1 MKIPKSANY
10 APKAIKDSVPLAGII
25 MKMGT
30 ALSLEMSGTYSG
42 LCPFHTDTNP
52 SLTVY
57 RGESGEKWTCWACS
71 SYGDVFDFI
80 QRKTG
85 CSFTEAKS
93 IAIAYRDSGELPDL
107 PALTTT
113 RRADSDELE
122 ALLERARGLNG
133 VLPEL
138 IVDRGIDVPLAWIRN
153 EWRVTDDNS
162 MVYIPH
168 YDSNDRVVG
177 LKRRWHLDFSPP
189 IAEPGSD
196 LSHLYGCWKDK
207 GRQNVILC
215 EGESDTWLVSYL
227 LRESDYEVFG
237 LPHGV
242 CGPTQEWVAALTG
255 RNITLLFDSDSAGRT
270 AVEKWLSDPAVNAYL
285 GLKVAILPDGADCN
299 TALPEVVIEAIDSAT
314 EWKGT
319 GDIKIAVDRDRYVW
333 MNKQGEIIPV
343 SDFVFKVQRL
353 VTMND
358 TMLYEVTIPGKSGIQ
373 YLMADDLTS
382 RTKLRVWTTRRMLSW
397 SGSDNQ
403 ITELSKLLKAQSI
416 TVPRVRGVDVVGLHQ
431 DVFVLPDKCLGSSGW
446 GYVPPENDTHLI
458 DFLHIED
465 EPWDLNIIQHL
476 VELHDPQIMTPVL
489 GWIAAAPFR
498 SLFEQFPILSVT
510 GGSGWG
516 KTTIL
521 HTILRS
527 FGFWMK
533 SAPTLTGSTP
543 HAILSYA
550 ASTNALPIWFDEYRP
565 GARLDARMALDQVI
579 RDAFDGSSRIS
590 GGMYESRMKIKAMP
604 AMAPLIVSGE
614 DSFTET
620 SHIERMVLV
629 NMPKE
634 GKNPSAWTS
643 CNAAKTGGL
652 GFAYLSWCLEQLR
665 SGQLPALPRN
675 PDRAAHSLG
684 VAAWGY
690 TVLNDFCQ
698 TVCGYS
704 LPEFDGS
711 RCATNQKAAKDRPVI
726 LEAIDLTR
734 NIQDPNGT
742 MISFVD
748 PNGDGYVKTQSLC
761 KWCQQHSDIKLPG
774 GSKAVQRWLEEMY
787 KATSVRHPSLGRCM
801 RIPNLLAVLG
811 ELDA

>member
-1 MKIPKSANY
+1 MKIPSKTEY
-10 APKAIKDSVPLAGII
+10 DPKTIKDNVSLAGVI
-25 MKMGT
+25 M
-30 ALSLEMSGTYSG
+30 ALGVDLSMEMNGDFTG
-42 LCPFHTDTNP
+42 LCPFHNDTRP
-52 SLTVY
+52 SLSVY
-57 RGESGEKWTCWACS
+57 IGAGGQKWSCWACS
-71 SYGDVFDFI
+71 LYGDVYDFV
-80 QRKTG
+80 QRFTG
-85 CSFTEAKS
+85 CSFAESKS
-93 IAIAYRDSGELPDL
+93 KVIAYRDSGELPD
-107 PALTTT
+107 PPDVVSK
-113 RRADSDELE
+113 RRADPKDLVAYLDRS
-122 ALLERARGLNG
+122 RGVSG

-138 IVDRGIDVPLAWIRN
+138 IEDRGIAVPLAWIRN
-153 EWRVTDDNS
+153 EWGVCDDMAN
-162 MVYIPH
+162 VYIPH
-168 YDSNDRVVG
+168 YDMDGDVVG
-177 LKRRWHLDFSPP
+177 LKKRWHLDWVP

-196 LSHLYGCWKDK
+196 LSHLYGCWKDQ
-207 GRQNVILC
+207 GRQDVILC

-227 LRESDYEVFG
+227 LRDSDYEVFG

-242 CGPTQEWVAALTG
+242 CGPTQEWVATLTG

-299 TALPEVVIEAIDSAT
+299 SARSDVVIEAIESAMKW
-314 EWKGT
+314 EGT
-319 GDIKIAVDRDRYVW
+319 ADIKVRIERDRYVYT
-333 MNKQGEIIPV
+333 NAQGEDVPV
-343 SDFVFKVQRL
+343 SDFTFDVQRL
-353 VTMND
+353 VIMQD
-358 TMLYEVTIPGKSGIQ
+358 TMLYEVEVPGKSEAQ
-373 YLMADDLTS
+373 FLMADDLTS
-382 RTKLRVWTTRRMLSW
+382 RAKLRVWTTKRMLAW

-416 TVPRVRGVDVVGLHQ
+416 TVPRVKGVDVVGLHQ

-458 DFLHIED
+458 DFLHVEE
-465 EPWDLNIIQHL
+465 EPWDLTIILHL
-476 VELHDPQIMTPVL
+476 LQLHDIQVMSPVL

-521 HTILRS
+521 HTVLRS
-527 FGFWMK
+527 FGFWTK
-533 SAPTLTGSTP
+533 SPPTLTGSTP

-550 ASTNALPIWFDEYRP
+550 SSTNSIPIWFDEYRP

-579 RDAFDGSSRIS
+579 RDAYDGSSRIS
-590 GGMYESRMKIKAMP
+590 GGMYESKMKIKAQP
-604 AMAPLIVSGE
+604 ACAPLIVSGE
-614 DSFTET
+614 DAFIET

-634 GKNPSAWTS
+634 GKNSSAWTS
-643 CNAAKTGGL
+643 CNAAKVGGL

-665 SGQLPALPRN
+665 AGLLPPLPRN

-684 VAAWGY
+684 VAEWGY
-690 TVLNDFCQ
+690 TILNDF
-698 TVCGYS
+698 TTSICGYY

-711 RCATNQKAAKDRPVI
+711 RCAYNQKVAKDRPVI

-734 NIQDPNGT
+734 NVQDANNT

-748 PNGDGYVKTQSLC
+748 SSGDGYVKTQSLC
-761 KWCQQHSDIKLPG
+761 KWCQTHSDIKLPG

-787 KATSVRHPSLGRCM
+787 GAESVRHPVLGRCM
-801 RIPNLLAVLG
+801 MIPNLLEVLG